1 VPCRERGDTIIVRVL
16 TAFLSWES
24 TARVDEN
31 YLESG
36 APRRRPIR
44 RVARGS
50 SGGEVDAL
58 TKDLEGVAA
67 AYAQTLLHIG
77 FEVNGLIEIVVF
89 PRYRFSSDDRVQGH
103 LGNLQFQPGT
113 RWSEILTQVDRV
125 FDDAERL
132 FRRAVITRATE
143 TRAHGA
149 RYEAAYSNITDLFRE
164 SWHGFALRLRR
175 EGRVTREG
183 VVFEGEPPE
192 PVLVT
197 VGRETYTLHV
207 STTGSILLATGDRRA
222 SLAL

>member
-1 VPCRERGDTIIVRVL
+1 LTVISSVERSAT
-16 TAFLSWES
+16 
-24 TARVDEN
+24 VDES
-31 YLESG
+31 YFESG
-36 APRRRPIR
+36 APRRRPTR

-50 SGGEVDAL
+50 GGGEVDSL

-67 AYAQTLLHIG
+67 AYAHTLLHIG
-77 FEVNGLIEIVVF
+77 FEVNGHIEIVVF
-89 PRYRFSSDDRVQGH
+89 PRYRFSADDRVQGH
-103 LGNLQFQPGT
+103 LGNLHFLPGT
-113 RWSEILTQVDRV
+113 SWSHILPQVDRV

-132 FRRAVITRATE
+132 YRRAVTTRATE

-183 VVFEGEPPE
+183 VEFEGEPPG
-192 PVLVT
+192 PVIVRL
-197 VGRETYTLHV
+197 GREIYTLHV

-222 SLAL
+222 NLALSIE